1 VDCPAN
7 RSPRRGKETQYRFCL
22 VGKRIPHRHGTHQS
36 EASVTA
42 DEMLNRSAANAGM
55 GNPQQHQITNGR
67 IRAMKT
73 IIKEN
78 QRGLLFQ
85 NGKFVAYLKPGK
97 HIRLGRSFSVEVL
110 HTGSEFKVQSYDL
123 EVFLKNPELTS
134 EVEVIDV
141 ADETL
146 ALHFVNGKYR
156 ETLVSGKYGFFK
168 IHDKHEFRIVSIQTP
183 EVADD
188 VPKYLFTYMPR
199 ALYAKIEVADFQ
211 KARLCYDGKFIR
223 LLEPGTYYFWNN
235 GMKVTAGFVDTRSLQ
250 MDITGQEMMTLDKV
264 ALRINFV
271 CNYKITD
278 YVRIHTEIDDYEKQI
293 HILLQL
299 ALREYVGKYRLDEI
313 LENKEQLSTAML
325 VRLKEKETEYFV
337 TFSEAGVKDIILPG
351 EIRSIMNTVLVAEK
365 KAQANVI
372 TRREE
377 VASTRSLLNTA
388 KLMDENQTLYKLKE
402 LEYLEKICD
411 NVGSISVTGGTDLL
425 TQLTQILKG
434 A

>member
-1 VDCPAN
+1 
-7 RSPRRGKETQYRFCL
+7 
-22 VGKRIPHRHGTHQS
+22 
-36 EASVTA
+36 
-42 DEMLNRSAANAGM
+42 
-55 GNPQQHQITNGR
+55 
-67 IRAMKT
+67 MKT
-73 IIKEN
+73 IINEN
-78 QRGLLFQ
+78 QRGLLFK
-85 NGKFVAYLKPGK
+85 NGQFIAYLKSGK
-97 HIRLGRSFSVEVL
+97 HVRVGPGYSVEIL
-110 HTGSEFKVQSYDL
+110 HTGSEFKVNGYDL
-123 EVFLKNPELTS
+123 EVFLKNAELTN
-134 EVEVIDV
+134 EVEVIDI

-168 IHDKHEFRIVSIQTP
+168 IHDTHEFRIVDIKEP
-183 EVADD
+183 EATED
-188 VPKYLFTYMPR
+188 VPKYLFAYIPK
-199 ALYAKIEVADFQ
+199 ALFAKVEVADFQ

-235 GMKVTAGFVDTRSLQ
+235 GTKVTAGFVDTRSLQ

-271 CNYKITD
+271 ASYKITD
-278 YVRIHTEIDDYEKQI
+278 YVKIHTEIDDCEQQI

-313 LENKEQLSTAML
+313 LENKEQLSSAML
-325 VRLKEKETEYFV
+325 ARLKEQEAAYFV
-337 TFSEAGVKDIILPG
+337 SFSAAGVKDIILPG
-351 EIRSIMNTVLVAEK
+351 EIRNIMNTILIAEK

-411 NVGSISVTGGTDLL
+411 NVGNISVTGGTDLL

>member
-1 VDCPAN
+1 
-7 RSPRRGKETQYRFCL
+7 
-22 VGKRIPHRHGTHQS
+22 
-36 EASVTA
+36 
-42 DEMLNRSAANAGM
+42 
-55 GNPQQHQITNGR
+55 
-67 IRAMKT
+67 MKT
-73 IIKEN
+73 VINEN
-78 QRGLLFQ
+78 QRGLLFK
-85 NGKFVAYLKPGK
+85 NGKFVEYLKPGK
-97 HIRLGRSFSVEVL
+97 HVKLGRGFVVEIL
-110 HTGSEFKVQSYDL
+110 HTGSEFKVQGYDL
-123 EVFLKNPELTS
+123 DVFLKNSQLMS
-134 EVEVIDV
+134 EVEVVDV

-146 ALHFVNGKYR
+146 TLHFIDGKYR
-156 ETLVSGKYGFFK
+156 QTLVSGKYGFFK
-168 IHDKHEFRIVSIQTP
+168 IHDKHEFKVVSIKTP

-188 VPKYLFTYMPR
+188 VPKYLFAYIPR
-199 ALYAKIEVADFQ
+199 ALYTKVEVADFQ
-211 KARLCYDGKFIR
+211 KARLCYDGKFVR

-235 GMKVTAGFVDTRSLQ
+235 GTKVTAGLVDTRSLQ

-264 ALRINFV
+264 ELRINFV

-278 YVRIHTEIDDYEKQI
+278 YVKIHTEIDDYEKQI

-313 LENKEQLSTAML
+313 LENKEQMSQACLA
-325 VRLKEKETEYFV
+325 RLREKEAEYFV
-337 TFSEAGVKDIILPG
+337 SFSDAGVKDIILPG
-351 EIRSIMNTVLVAEK
+351 EIRSIMNTVLIAEK

-411 NVGSISVTGGTDLL
+411 NVGSISVTGGTDLM
-425 TQLTQILKG
+425 TQLAQILKG